1 MEDGKET
8 YRSDLVEF
16 IVPKLEHP
24 GTESMEAITISDNP
38 IPPNLPGI
46 NDDFYYLNI
55 QSYFLAIVATDDEKT
70 QEDFNAHEPKEEP
83 KPDPNHLSQ
92 PIEKPKQHPKTYT

>member
-1 MEDGKET
+1 MDF
-8 YRSDLVEF
+8 S
-16 IVPKLEHP
+16 VPKLEHH
-24 GTESMEAITISDNP
+24 GTESMEAIIVSDNP
-38 IPPNLPGI
+38 IPPNLLGI
-46 NDDFYYLNI
+46 NDEFYYLNI

-70 QEDFNAHEPKEEP
+70 QEDFNAHEPKEEL